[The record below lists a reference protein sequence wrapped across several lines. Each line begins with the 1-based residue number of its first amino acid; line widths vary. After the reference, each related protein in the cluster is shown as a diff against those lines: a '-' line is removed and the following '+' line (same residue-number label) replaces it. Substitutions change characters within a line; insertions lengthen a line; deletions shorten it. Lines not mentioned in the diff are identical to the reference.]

1 MYALAEMIDMKCLV
15 DARNCFL
22 RCTLVEILRAWS
34 RNNLVL
40 IQGRHTKGNLQQ
52 DVQGP
57 THLNLICFA
66 V

>member
-34 RNNLVL
+34 RNNLVFYYSNNFCQL
-40 IQGRHTKGNLQQ
+40 SSNFHNSGQ
-52 DVQGP
+52 
-57 THLNLICFA
+57 TH
-66 V
+66 